1 MLDCDWSSDVC
12 SSDLISLS
20 EEGNAGAAAM
30 VAQVAAALGRWDDV
44 VTHGA
49 RFLANADV
57 ARTGNVFTDVTRLV
71 RRALVDELKKPSRL
85 RDVAK
90 TIPKR
95 WHAMR
100 DATLLDDPFDDPAPE
115 HRAAFDKAV
124 ALAPTLPR
132 FKKKPE
138 ELPRHLFALACSFS
152 VDAEIIARWSDDAS
166 WGSFDGACDVAAAL
180 VRAGKAERAWKT
192 LARWLPRWSPVDEL
206 QVLPVELLV
215 DRRLRAVMNPQ
226 RCRALL
232 KPLRG

>member
-1 MLDCDWSSDVC
+1 MATRKKRAPELVLADACRTGAAEASLEP
-12 SSDLISLS
+12 LISLS

-44 VTHGA
+44 VTHG
-49 RFLANADV
+49 
-57 ARTGNVFTDVTRLV
+57 
-71 RRALVDELKKPSRL
+71 
-85 RDVAK
+85 
-90 TIPKR
+90 
-95 WHAMR
+95 
-100 DATLLDDPFDDPAPE
+100 PFDDPAPE

-152 VDAEIIARWSDDAS
+152 VDAEIIARWSDDAG
-166 WGSFDGACDVAAAL
+166 WGSFDGALDVAAAL
-180 VRAGKAERAWKT
+180 VRAGKADRAWKT
-192 LARWLPRWSPVDEL
+192 LERWLPRWSPVDEL

-215 DRRLRAVMNPQ
+215 DPRLRALMNPQ